1 MFKTW
6 FPDISISFVYL
17 SEAHATDVWPI
28 GMSAGVMNKKHITIE
43 DRMTCAMNFVTEYD
57 FDIMTYLDNMNNI
70 FRDELAA
77 WPFRYYL
84 VKYNEMDDNYI
95 FEHIAMPEDSEFD
108 FSVLLDLLRK

>member
-1 MFKTW
+1 M
-6 FPDISISFVYL
+6 
-17 SEAHATDVWPI
+17 
-28 GMSAGVMNKKHITIE
+28 
-43 DRMTCAMNFVTEYD
+43 
-57 FDIMTYLDNMNNI
+57 DNT

-84 VKYNEMDDNYI
+84 LKYNLEDENYV